1 MNMNLAPNTALID
14 TDRASAEA
22 AEGIAA
28 TIRDLYLQL
37 AGRRD
42 LRPGP
47 DVDQLFGRLVRAV
60 LATPAE
66 VAAHVLADP
75 GVRALAG
82 DLREL
87 CGRGETELER
97 AWAGRIAAGE
107 SADDELARFPYLDN
121 YRRLVSMEL
130 DALAAV
136 TPTAQRSVAFVGAG
150 PLPLSAL
157 LFARPGT
164 SVHGFDRDQDAV
176 DRARRTAASLG
187 RSDVRFDCADATAV
201 DLGAYDVVVL
211 AALVGA
217 TPAEKRLILG
227 SLAAAMR
234 PGAVLLAR
242 SADGL
247 RTLLYPA
254 VEPDVLDG
262 FDLLQVVQPAG
273 DVINSAVL
281 ARVRGAGD

>member
-14 TDRASAEA
+14 TDRASTET
-22 AEGIAA
+22 AEGIAI

-37 AGRRD
+37 AGRGD

-47 DVDQLFGRLVRAV
+47 DVDELFGCLVRTV
-60 LATPAE
+60 LATPPD

-75 GVRALAG
+75 GVQALAG

-87 CGRGETELER
+87 CRRGETELER
-97 AWAGRIAAGE
+97 AWSGRIAAGV
-107 SADDELARFPYLDN
+107 SPGDELARFPYVDN

-136 TPTAQRSVAFVGAG
+136 TATAQRSIAFVGAG

-234 PGAVLLAR
+234 PGATLLAR

-262 FDLLQVVQPAG
+262 FDLLQVVHPTG

-281 ARVRGAGD
+281 ARVRGAGG